1 MEKERLIEFWGYK
14 FRFKPE
20 VLEAFKKVKRED
32 FVLSRFKKDA
42 YKDTAIPYLMGQT
55 VSQPST
61 VMIMTNELN
70 IKPGNK
76 ILEIGTGS
84 GYHTAILSKLVGPKG
99 KIYTFDI
106 HQEIIKQAKK
116 NLKNYKNVKVY
127 CKDASGGYKKAA
139 PYDRILVT
147 AGARNLPEKLLNQ
160 LQGIMIIPIGLY
172 YQQKL
177 MKITKTSKR
186 VKKEILGNFAFVPL
200 KGKY

>member
-1 MEKERLIEFWGYK
+1 MEKERLIEFWSYK
-14 FRFKPE
+14 FRFNPE
-20 VLEAFKKVKRED
+20 IIDVFKKVRRED
-32 FVLSRFKKDA
+32 FVLPQFKKDA
-42 YKDTAIPYLMGQT
+42 YQDTAIPYLSGQT
-55 VSQPST
+55 ISQPTT

-70 IKPGNK
+70 VKPGDK

-84 GYHTAILSKLVGPKG
+84 GYQTAILSELVGPKG

-106 HQEIIKQAKK
+106 HQEIIRQAKK
-116 NLKNYKNVKVY
+116 NLKNYKNVKIY
-127 CKDASGGYKKAA
+127 CKDASNGYKRAA

-147 AGARNLPEKLLNQ
+147 AGARKLPEKLLDQ
-160 LQGIMIIPIGLY
+160 LKGIMIIPVGLY

-186 VKKEILGNFAFVPL
+186 IKKEMLGNFAFVPL